1 MLDKKSAKKNY
12 LAIGKAILINTP
24 TVLVMPMKRLLAI
37 LLLLSVAM
45 AAQVINHEIRINL
58 QDDGSAYV
66 EQEYLLRLAPAD
78 KPAFESLIAN
88 GAKFGDLAPYGI
100 GKVITYPSTDE
111 NVVIELTKSDFGVVV
126 LQYTVGEIVEPV
138 EKVGKQEL
146 TGITEKAF
154 TFYDGKTI
162 SLPYDPPTTLKI
174 GIPLTL
180 KLAREVTPPAYSVT
194 TGFDANG
201 KKITYYVWNY
211 KKPFTSGKFR
221 VLYEK
226 EVSLQSQLSLRSL
239 TTEFK
244 DKYGN
249 PAYLIAG
256 AILLGIVIWYRKELS
271 MLITESFGGEPTMEE
286 DE

>member
-1 MLDKKSAKKNY
+1 
-12 LAIGKAILINTP
+12 
-24 TVLVMPMKRLLAI
+24 MKRIFVLM
-37 LLLLSVAM
+37 LLLGTVM

-78 KPAFESLIAN
+78 KPAFETLIAN
-88 GAKFGDLAPYGI
+88 GAKFSDLAPYGI

-126 LQYTVGEIVEPV
+126 LQYTVGKIVEPV

-174 GIPLTL
+174 GIPVVLR
-180 KLAREVTPPAYSVT
+180 LAREVTPPAYSVT

-211 KKPFTSGKFR
+211 KKPFTSAKFR
-221 VLYEK
+221 VLYKK
-226 EVSLQSQLSLRSL
+226 EVSLQSQLSFRSL
-239 TTEFK
+239 TNEFRN
-244 DKYGN
+244 KYGN

-256 AILLGIVIWYRKELS
+256 TILLGILVWYRKELL
-271 MLITESFGGEPTMEE
+271 MLITESFGGEPTMEKE
-286 DE
+286 D